1 MEEVETVA
9 DRIARNGPLSLKNIK
24 ESVITCM
31 GLPIKEGLMREYK
44 LGREVFDSKD
54 AREGPKAFMENATPS
69 SSVSENLSALPI
81 AVGEREVWDGHWR
94 ACQITC
100 SQV

>member
-9 DRIARNGPLSLKNIK
+9 DRIARNGPLSLKKIK

-31 GLPIKEGLMREYK
+31 GLPIKEGFMRDINWG
-44 LGREVFDSKD
+44 GRSLS
-54 AREGPKAFMENATPS
+54 ARMPERVRRPLWKNATPS
-69 SSVSENLSALPI
+69 SSVSNNLSALPI